1 MNIAY
6 YTWRRTLITI
16 HYFANK
22 FYYEK
27 KNKKNMLWTQI
38 N

>member
-22 FYYEK
+22 FYYKKEQEK
-27 KNKKNMLWTQI
+27 YAVDTD
-38 N
+38 